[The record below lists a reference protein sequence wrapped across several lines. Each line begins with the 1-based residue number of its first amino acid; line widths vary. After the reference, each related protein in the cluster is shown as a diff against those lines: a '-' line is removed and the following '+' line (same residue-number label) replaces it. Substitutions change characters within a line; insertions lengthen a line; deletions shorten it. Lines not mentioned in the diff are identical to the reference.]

1 MFISLINARRF
12 RLGMLCAALSSAL
25 ISGCDNNTHDE
36 QADDALSVKTAP
48 FGWVTQYQDGN
59 GISSATTG
67 GEGASA
73 ESIYVVSSRQALK
86 DALNN
91 VRSPTYIAGDTAAEL
106 AAKLEPKM
114 IYWVGTIRGDD
125 LGNGQYAD
133 AEYYKTKPNKT
144 TFDFDLY
151 VLAFDKDYLA
161 QLQATIDAGGAEA
174 SAAQT
179 ELTLL
184 KKQNGQRS
192 QYANNQKAQIQFQV
206 PPNTSIL
213 GVGEDAKL
221 VEGYLSINTLSNTF
235 GKTDNSNIIVR
246 NITFQAP
253 RDFAPAWDAG
263 DGASG
268 NWNARYDAVSINASK
283 NVWID
288 HNTFTDGEYPD
299 SQEQV
304 LFGKHIQRHDGL
316 LDVEDGAD
324 YLTISYN
331 VFEEHD
337 KTTIIGSG
345 DSDEGNYRMTFEG
358 NLWSNLTQRAPRVR
372 FGQVHLLN
380 NYHRG
385 ATDADYPILYAVG
398 MGYASAILSQS
409 NVFNF
414 QGAGAEES
422 TILGAY
428 KGSKYKDIGSWFN
441 GEPASNLNH
450 IAIEKCTALQDEEK
464 SAAELAG
471 KTPGAWAL
479 ETCTNDIGWEP
490 PYTYTVGKSIAAVEK
505 YVLDNA
511 GAGKLTI
518 SLPN

>member
-1 MFISLINARRF
+1 MLVKNNRRF
-12 RLGMLCAALSSAL
+12 RYSVLYVALSSL
-25 ISGCDNNTHDE
+25 FLSGCDNSSSHTELANET
-36 QADDALSVKTAP
+36 LPVKTVP
-48 FGWVTQYQDGN
+48 FGWAAQYKDVDGLAA
-59 GISSATTG
+59 ATTG
-67 GEGASA
+67 GEGARA
-73 ESIYVVSSRQALK
+73 ESIYVVSSRQELK
-86 DALNN
+86 DALSN
-91 VRSPTYIAGDTAAEL
+91 VRSPNYIAGDATAEL
-106 AAKLEPKM
+106 AAKLEPKI

-125 LGNGQYAD
+125 LGNGSYAD
-133 AEYYKTKPNKT
+133 ATYYKTKPNKT

-151 VLAFDKDYLA
+151 VKAFDKDYLA
-161 QLQATIDAGGAEA
+161 QLQATIDAGGADA
-174 SAAQT
+174 AAAQT
-179 ELTLL
+179 ELSLL

-206 PPNTSIL
+206 PPNTTVL
-213 GVGEDAKL
+213 GVGEDARL
-221 VEGYLSINTLSNTF
+221 EEGYLSINTLSHTF
-235 GKTDNSNIIVR
+235 NKTDNSNIIIR

-268 NWNARYDAVSINASK
+268 NWNARYDAISINASK

-288 HNTFTDGEYPD
+288 HCTFTDGEYPD
-299 SQEQV
+299 SKEQV

-316 LDVEDGAD
+316 LDIEDGAD

-345 DSDEGNYRMTFEG
+345 DSDEGEYRITFEG

-372 FGQVHLLN
+372 FGQVHLVN

-385 ATDADYPILYAVG
+385 ATDADYPILYSIG
-398 MGYASAILSQS
+398 MGYASSILSEG

-422 TILGAY
+422 TIIGAY
-428 KGSKYKDIGSWFN
+428 KGSKFKDNGSWFN
-441 GEPASNLNH
+441 GALAKNLNQ
-450 IAIEKCTALQDEEK
+450 IAIEKCTALQEEEK
-464 SAAELAG
+464 AAAESAG
-471 KTPGAWAL
+471 KAPGSWAL
-479 ETCTNDIGWEP
+479 ETCTNDIDWEP
-490 PYTYTVGKSIAAVEK
+490 PYTYAVGKSIAAVEK

-511 GAGKLTI
+511 GAGKLSI
-518 SLPN
+518 SLPD

>member
-1 MFISLINARRF
+1 MLVKNSRRF
-12 RLGMLCAALSSAL
+12 RYSVLCVALSSL
-25 ISGCDNNTHDE
+25 FLSGCDNSSSHTELTNDT
-36 QADDALSVKTAP
+36 LPVKTAP
-48 FGWVTQYQDGN
+48 FGWTAQYKDVDGTAA
-59 GISSATTG
+59 ATTG
-67 GEGASA
+67 GEGARA
-73 ESIYVVSSRQALK
+73 ESIYVVSSRQELK
-86 DALNN
+86 DALSN
-91 VRSPTYIAGDTAAEL
+91 VRSPNYLAGDAAAEL
-106 AAKLEPKM
+106 AAKLEPKI

-125 LGNGQYAD
+125 LGNGTYAD
-133 AEYYKTKPNKT
+133 ATYYKTKPNKT

-151 VLAFDKDYLA
+151 VKAFDTDYMA
-161 QLQATIDAGGAEA
+161 QLQATINAGGAEA
-174 SAAQT
+174 AAAQT

-206 PPNTSIL
+206 PPNTTIL
-213 GVGEDAKL
+213 GVGQDAKL
-221 VEGYLSINTLSNTF
+221 EEGYLSINTLSHTF
-235 GKTDNSNIIVR
+235 NKTDNSNIIIR

-253 RDFAPAWDAG
+253 RDFAPAWDAS

-288 HNTFTDGEYPD
+288 HCTFTDGEHPD
-299 SQEQV
+299 SKEQV

-316 LDVEDGAD
+316 LDIEDGAD

-345 DSDEGNYRMTFEG
+345 DGDKGEYRITFEG

-372 FGQVHLLN
+372 FGQVHLVN

-385 ATDADYPILYAVG
+385 ASDADYPILYSIG
-398 MGYASAILSQS
+398 MGFASSILSEG

-422 TILGAY
+422 TIIGAY
-428 KGSKYKDIGSWFN
+428 KGSKFKDNGSWFN
-441 GEPASNLNH
+441 GAQAKNLNQ
-450 IAIEKCTALQDEEK
+450 IAIEKCTALQEQEK
-464 SAAELAG
+464 AAAESAG
-471 KTPGAWAL
+471 KVPGDWAL
-479 ETCTNDIGWEP
+479 ETCTNEIGWEP
-490 PYTYTVGKSIAAVEK
+490 PYTYAVGKSIAAVEK
-505 YVLDNA
+505 YVLENA
-511 GAGKLTI
+511 GAGKLSI
-518 SLPN
+518 SLPD